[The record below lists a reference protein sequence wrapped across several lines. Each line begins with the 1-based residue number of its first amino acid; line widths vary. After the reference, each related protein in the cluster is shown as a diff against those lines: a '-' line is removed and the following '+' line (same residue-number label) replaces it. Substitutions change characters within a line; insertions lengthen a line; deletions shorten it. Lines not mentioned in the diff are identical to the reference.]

1 MDHHA
6 RNLGMSALGL
16 AFLSVAW
23 TKEKL
28 RGYAPDR
35 LPKTDVE
42 ARIAYILNVFTALRR
57 FLPDAVDLRGRDV
70 LEVSPGASLGNGALF
85 LAMGARSYHAI
96 DVFGLAAGE
105 DPAFYGLLLDRFA
118 ESQGSRAQARHAHGP
133 QTDLGHADLAPADL
147 APADLARARACTAA
161 RDPGAFSYAVDRS
174 FDIPALAQG
183 RSFDL
188 IVSCAAFEH
197 YDDIAQAIG
206 GLTRVARPGCAM
218 AHIIDM
224 QTHSRWIRAHDPNNI
239 YRYPEALYRFFACP
253 GQPNRKRPVDY
264 IRGFAAAGWE
274 DVRIVPSRT
283 VPPELLGPSLQG
295 LAAPFDAAAMD
306 MAVLDGALTGRLA

>member
-1 MDHHA
+1 M
-6 RNLGMSALGL
+6 
-16 AFLSVAW
+16 
-23 TKEKL
+23 
-28 RGYAPDR
+28 
-35 LPKTDVE
+35 PKTDVE

-118 ESQGSRAQARHAHGP
+118 ESRGLRAQARHAQASHAHGA
-133 QTDLGHADLAPADL
+133 QTDLGHADLALADLALADLAQTDLAQTDVAPADL
-147 APADLARARACTAA
+147 AQTDLARARACTAA

-206 GLTRVARPGCAM
+206 G
-218 AHIIDM
+218 
-224 QTHSRWIRAHDPNNI
+224 
-239 YRYPEALYRFFACP
+239 
-253 GQPNRKRPVDY
+253 
-264 IRGFAAAGWE
+264 
-274 DVRIVPSRT
+274 
-283 VPPELLGPSLQG
+283 
-295 LAAPFDAAAMD
+295 
-306 MAVLDGALTGRLA
+306 